1 MGLVGIGRTAGIHSA
16 CADGRHRAQEAPIST
31 LIGVHAE
38 VDSFWSAA
46 ADVQY
51 PVVLRQRGM
60 VVISA
65 IHHA

>member
-16 CADGRHRAQEAPIST
+16 CADGRHRAQEAPVST

-38 VDSFWSAA
+38 VDSFGLAA

-51 PVVLRQRGM
+51 LVVLRQRGM
-60 VVISA
+60 MDISA
-65 IHHA
+65 IHGA